1 MALATA
7 IYHNDL
13 GSARVVS
20 ADSLAV
26 YAIIIANTTAA
37 AIDYEFTNAAGT
49 QILAITVP
57 ADNTFALEIS
67 DGFVTQGLT
76 VGVEA
81 STSLVTVLYRP
92 GA

>member
-13 GSARVVS
+13 SAARVVS

-26 YAIIIANTTAA
+26 YAIVIANTTAGV
-37 AIDYEFTNAAGT
+37 IDYEFTNAAGT

-76 VGVEA
+76 VAAEA
-81 STSLVTVLYRP
+81 STSILTVFYRP